1 MIKFDKIQMTGY
13 YAAGLLFFP
22 AWGSNACAGEN
33 AGDWRDTYDLV
44 LMGINLGILAL
55 IFFRLGRKAIMN
67 FLRKRELPDEIE
79 EIANQKEKVLTGIQ
93 ETFKSL
99 NESEIRLAQL
109 KQKIADEGEKRKQ
122 DIISDAHEQSRI
134 MLDAAKQRVENQIC
148 RAKENFKAELT
159 DAVVR
164 QAKERLPK
172 I

>member
-1 MIKFDKIQMTGY
+1 MIKFDKIQMIGY
-13 YAAGLLFFP
+13 YAAGFFFL
-22 AWGSNACAGEN
+22 AWGSNASAVEN

-44 LMGINLGILAL
+44 LMGINLGILAIIL
-55 IFFRLGRKAIMN
+55 IRFGRKAIMN

-93 ETFKSL
+93 ETFESM
-99 NESEIRLAQL
+99 NESEIRFAQL

-122 DIISDAHEQSRI
+122 EIISDAHEQSRI

-148 RAKENFKAELT
+148 RAKENFKTELT